1 MLLLLFY
8 HLGAFLPLPD
18 QEHYFWR
25 VPSHSLTEECVL
37 RVGAMGVTLM
47 AVLSG
52 FGSICASWDT
62 YLSPNR
68 IVTEADVMRAKMSV
82 QMTQDLIAD
91 KQRKIEYIEGRILEK
106 VILSENSADS

>member
-1 MLLLLFY
+1 
-8 HLGAFLPLPD
+8 
-18 QEHYFWR
+18 
-25 VPSHSLTEECVL
+25 
-37 RVGAMGVTLM
+37 M

-68 IVTEADVMRAKMSV
+68 LVTEADVMRAKMSV

-91 KQRKIEYIEGRILEK
+91 KQRKIEHIEGRIHEK
-106 VILSENSADS
+106 VILFREFC